1 MALLPVQSIL
11 QAGTTPSAQTPSASD
26 TIAASSF
33 GAQGVAMR
41 VITTGTS
48 SNISVLDPTTT
59 GLGNAGTLVP
69 LAAPATGVR
78 MLYIPRAAIN
88 PSTGVATVTS
98 SSQAGMTYELYTF

>member
-11 QAGTTPSAQTPSASD
+11 QAGTTPAAQTPSASD
-26 TIAASSF
+26 TIAAGSF

-41 VITTGTS
+41 VITTGTA
-48 SNISVLDPTTT
+48 SNISVVDPTTT

-78 MLYIPRAAIN
+78 MLFVPRAAIN
-88 PSTGVATVTS
+88 SSGVATITS
-98 SSQAGMTYELYTF
+98 SSQTGLTYELYTF